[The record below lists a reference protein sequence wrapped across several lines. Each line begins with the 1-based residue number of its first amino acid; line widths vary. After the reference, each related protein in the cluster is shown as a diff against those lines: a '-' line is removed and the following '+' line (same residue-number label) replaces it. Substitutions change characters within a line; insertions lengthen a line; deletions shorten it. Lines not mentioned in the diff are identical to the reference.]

1 MKTVLVTF
9 AARPE
14 EARALLAAARAL
26 ADEPPL
32 WWELTDDSCAEGYL
46 APLAGR
52 AQAQG
57 AEALLFPAGKAGL
70 SAAAQLAARLDLPIL
85 TELTAL
91 TKDRA
96 ARAAYNA
103 NLTAWFALPARFVA
117 TVTVSAFAPAGGELP
132 AAEAVEPQN
141 EPWNELVER
150 LPPAE
155 DPLALSGAE
164 RVVACGKGAALKKNL
179 PVYAELAQLL
189 GAELGGT
196 RPTAID
202 GDLPHSRLIG
212 ISGTL
217 LHPKLCLALGAS
229 GAQAFAAGVQKSKLL
244 IGVNNDPTAPLFR
257 LCHAGVV
264 ADAAEFAR
272 ALCDL
277 LREQGNG

>member
-132 AAEAVEPQN
+132 AAEAVGPQAEPCRRPPGPSRRRAGGGLRQGRRAQK
-141 EPWNELVER
+141 EPAGVR
-150 LPPAE
+150 KA
-155 DPLALSGAE
+155 
-164 RVVACGKGAALKKNL
+164 RAALGRRAGRH
-179 PVYAELAQLL
+179 P
-189 GAELGGT
+189 
-196 RPTAID
+196 
-202 GDLPHSRLIG
+202 PHR
-212 ISGTL
+212 
-217 LHPKLCLALGAS
+217 H
-229 GAQAFAAGVQKSKLL
+229 
-244 IGVNNDPTAPLFR
+244 
-257 LCHAGVV
+257 
-264 ADAAEFAR
+264 
-272 ALCDL
+272 
-277 LREQGNG
+277 